1 MLLDVHK
8 KISEVE
14 NFFEKTREIYQQNG
28 MRGYAKGL
36 LLSLILSF
44 SGVIQMY
51 IYEASKV
58 FYDYANLPQSGL

>member
-1 MLLDVHK
+1 
-8 KISEVE
+8 
-14 NFFEKTREIYQQNG
+14 
-28 MRGYAKGL
+28 MRGFGKGL